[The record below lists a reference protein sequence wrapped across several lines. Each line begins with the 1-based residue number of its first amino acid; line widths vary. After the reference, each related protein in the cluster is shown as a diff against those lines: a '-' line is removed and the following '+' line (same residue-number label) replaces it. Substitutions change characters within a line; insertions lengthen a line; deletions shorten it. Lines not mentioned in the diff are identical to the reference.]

1 MKVRDKRSCWQ
12 QILTILH
19 TDSFPPAEWEEIYK
33 HFLESFDNP
42 YCIRSNINPYLPLR
56 NQFLVRP
63 TEILPKPVAPGP
75 KTSLFLPPANSVK
88 RQDANALNPNG
99 RRKSI
104 VYSAPTKNPNVPAKD
119 RRASRSS
126 TASSKHQHPSESQD
140 VSAWKPNK
148 RRESSASAS
157 TSKSTQSFLNSIER
171 RNTCAVD
178 APIFTPIG
186 RRDSCASQ
194 YDPICNP
201 IKQRDSCASRDEHY
215 LNSTNSCDSGAFQA
229 PKRRNSCF
237 PTHGPAVALT
247 KQRDSA
253 SFNKRRNTCTFTHN
267 PQFTIPNPVEVRES
281 LVNPVKQP
289 KNSSQPKPKNALP
302 QSKLQNGLPKPRN
315 SLQLSEASS
324 DDLDEHIPLSQLFKA
339 KVNKPKPVALDV
351 PAEHFIPDP
360 PPIKRK
366 RGRPSLHEKAQQLAR
381 LEAEQALRE
390 PSLINQ
396 RRPSQYEKQKTQT
409 KPLQKAAQK
418 QFKGIQ
424 EEFKAPTQQNASPQL
439 LQKTPPIH
447 VKTTTHEKTI
457 QNPQNLPKSSG
468 KQPGKSRLQGT
479 KPNAYNSP
487 PPKKR
492 TIANVGIKAISS
504 ETLPMPAH
512 MPPTPINL
520 KCSVKD
526 DRPRKNVSR
535 KNSQSNRRHS
545 HLDEHNYNKSSFGCK
560 PQRRKLY
567 MPDKSD
573 TTIGDQLVDDAM
585 ELTSPVG
592 GGEASADGFRPKD
605 DNDVAHEIELFD
617 TPMDLFREGEEIERC
632 LENFSNK
639 TPSEIDHQLAN
650 TTEFFEKLPNLSAT
664 EENKS
669 DLVGIF
675 MGEHEELD
683 YEEDDDDDVLSVAAS
698 WDGLE
703 DEIIPEPKP
712 NENLKAT
719 ATLPELKPIEQPRAV
734 EQNLKSGLKSLEAVV
749 DPKVPKVPHTK
760 PFRIPKLNAEE
771 LKTQPSVM
779 RSLYE
784 QEELD
789 KKKKT
794 PVPAPSID
802 LPVAASSYK
811 EREEATAARRS
822 KESVPVFAPPYRVP
836 SQAVPMVSASIQP
849 CMPEFAPK
857 QQDNSWIR
865 VVFGVQCMQS
875 VDNKCRAFNCDHSL
889 SSSGE
894 VQSRLIR
901 MDEETLMNM
910 YRHMLRCRLLFQT
923 FFTSFVDVFELRQLR
938 ERLLNMLADC
948 RLHRGISAP
957 LVAHA
962 YGALYKCG
970 LQKEAVACIM
980 EQLWLPRKAHKF
992 RDLTLMILRI
1002 VSSANWEAYYDELV
1016 ELDKDFKFTLP
1027 LENLITILQSS
1038 MQQGDKFEKAASL
1051 ILLQPNA
1058 MCKNETIMSFLTAA
1072 SKCYNQNEHASSNL
1086 RAPGADYGPPSLIAA
1101 PSTGQQQRPPFRRQS
1116 AVHSFRDPPMSTNNF
1131 NGNNSFYS
1139 SSDYPNSLSKQR
1151 QRM

>member
-1 MKVRDKRSCWQ
+1 GHLVTLKRTANLQTRVHRNETSSESLKTENTMRMRDKRSCWQ

-33 HFLESFDNP
+33 NFLESFHNP
-42 YCIRSNINPYLPLR
+42 YCIRSNI
-56 NQFLVRP
+56 
-63 TEILPKPVAPGP
+63 
-75 KTSLFLPPANSVK
+75 
-88 RQDANALNPNG
+88 RQDAKVNNPNG

-104 VYSAPTKNPNVPAKD
+104 VCSAPPKTPTVPAKD

-126 TASSKHQHPSESQD
+126 TASSKHQHLYESQD
-140 VSAWKPNK
+140 VSVWKPNK
-148 RRESSASAS
+148 RRESSASGS
-157 TSKSTQSFLNSIER
+157 TSKSTSR
-171 RNTCAVD
+171 
-178 APIFTPIG
+178 
-186 RRDSCASQ
+186 
-194 YDPICNP
+194 
-201 IKQRDSCASRDEHY
+201 RDSCASRDEHY
-215 LNSTNSCDSGAFQA
+215 LNSTNQWDSGAFQA

-237 PTHGPAVALT
+237 PTRGPAVVLT
-247 KQRDSA
+247 KQKDSA
-253 SFNKRRNTCTFTHN
+253 SFNKRRNTCTFAHN
-267 PQFTIPNPVEVRES
+267 PQFTIPDPVEVRES
-281 LVNPVKQP
+281 LVNP
-289 KNSSQPKPKNALP
+289 
-302 QSKLQNGLPKPRN
+302 
-315 SLQLSEASS
+315 LSEASS
-324 DDLDEHIPLSQLFKA
+324 DDLDEHIPLSQLFKN
-339 KVNKPKPVALDV
+339 KVNKPKPVALDASIKREP
-351 PAEHFIPDP
+351 PAEHFTPDP
-360 PPIKRK
+360 PPVKRK

-390 PSLINQ
+390 P
-396 RRPSQYEKQKTQT
+396 R
-409 KPLQKAAQK
+409 
-418 QFKGIQ
+418 IQ

-439 LQKTPPIH
+439 VHKTPPIH
-447 VKTTTHEKTI
+447 VKTSTHEKTI
-457 QNPQNLPKSSG
+457 QIPQKSSG

-492 TIANVGIKAISS
+492 TISNVGVKAISS

-520 KCSVKD
+520 KCSAKD

-560 PQRRKLY
+560 PQRRKLHV
-567 MPDKSD
+567 PDKSD
-573 TTIGDQLVDDAM
+573 TISGDQLVDDAM

-592 GGEASADGFRPKD
+592 GGEASAHGFLPKD
-605 DNDVAHEIELFD
+605 DNDVAHEVELFD

-632 LENFSNK
+632 LENFNNK
-639 TPSEIDHQLAN
+639 TPSEIDHQLAH

-698 WDGLE
+698 WDGLK

-712 NENLKAT
+712 NEKLKAAT
-719 ATLPELKPIEQPRAV
+719 ALPELKPIEQPKAV
-734 EQNLKSGLKSLEAVV
+734 EQNLNTCLKSLEAVV
-749 DPKVPKVPHTK
+749 EPKAQKVQNTK

-794 PVPAPSID
+794 PVPAPSVE
-802 LPVAASSYK
+802 LPVAAFSHK
-811 EREEATAARRS
+811 QREEATASRRA
-822 KESVPVFAPPYRVP
+822 KEPVPVFAPPYRVP
-836 SQAVPMVSASIQP
+836 SQAVPMVSATIQP
-849 CMPEFAPK
+849 CMPAFPPK

-875 VDNKCRAFNCDHSL
+875 VDDKCRAFNCDHSL

-901 MDEETLMNM
+901 MDEETLVNM
-910 YRHMLRCRLLFQT
+910 YRNALRCRLLFQT

-962 YGALYKCG
+962 YGALYKFG

-1038 MQQGDKFEKAASL
+1038 VQQGDKFVKAASL

-1058 MCKNETIMSFLTAA
+1058 MCKNETIMSFLTST
-1072 SKCYNQNEHASSNL
+1072 SKCYKQNEHASSNL
-1086 RAPGADYGPPSLIAA
+1086 RPQGADYGPPSLIAA
-1101 PSTGQQQRPPFRRQS
+1101 PSTGQQQHPPFRRQS
-1116 AVHSFRDPPMSTNNF
+1116 AVHSFRDPPISTN
-1131 NGNNSFYS
+1131 SFHS
-1139 SSDYPNSLSKQR
+1139 SSEYPNSLSKQR

>member
-1 MKVRDKRSCWQ
+1 MRMRDKRSCWQ

-33 HFLESFDNP
+33 NFLESFHNP
-42 YCIRSNINPYLPLR
+42 YCIRSNINSYLPLR
-56 NQFLVRP
+56 NQFVVRP
-63 TEILPKPVAPGP
+63 REILPKSVAPGP

-88 RQDANALNPNG
+88 RQDAKVNNPNG

-104 VYSAPTKNPNVPAKD
+104 VCSAPPKTPTVPAKD

-126 TASSKHQHPSESQD
+126 TASSKHQHLYESQD
-140 VSAWKPNK
+140 VSVWKPNK
-148 RRESSASAS
+148 RRESSASGS
-157 TSKSTQSFLNSIER
+157 TSKSTSSVLNSIER
-171 RNTCAVD
+171 RNTCALD
-178 APIFTPIG
+178 APILTPI
-186 RRDSCASQ
+186 RR
-194 YDPICNP
+194 
-201 IKQRDSCASRDEHY
+201 RDSCASRDEHY
-215 LNSTNSCDSGAFQA
+215 LNSTNQWDSGAFQA

-237 PTHGPAVALT
+237 PTRGPAVVLT
-247 KQRDSA
+247 KQKDSA
-253 SFNKRRNTCTFTHN
+253 SFNKRRNTCTFAHN
-267 PQFTIPNPVEVRES
+267 PQFTIPDPVEVRES

-289 KNSSQPKPKNALP
+289 KNSSQPKNKNALP
-302 QSKLQNGLPKPRN
+302 QSKLQNGLPKPN
-315 SLQLSEASS
+315 NFLQLSEASS
-324 DDLDEHIPLSQLFKA
+324 DDLDEHIPLSQLFKN
-339 KVNKPKPVALDV
+339 KVNKPKPVALDASIKREP
-351 PAEHFIPDP
+351 PAEHFTPDP
-360 PPIKRK
+360 PPVKRK

-396 RRPSQYEKQKTQT
+396 RRPSQYEKQKTQA
-409 KPLQKAAQK
+409 KSLQKAAQK

-439 LQKTPPIH
+439 VHKTPPIH
-447 VKTTTHEKTI
+447 VKTSTHEKTI
-457 QNPQNLPKSSG
+457 QIPQKSSG

-492 TIANVGIKAISS
+492 TISNVGVKISS

-520 KCSVKD
+520 KCSAKD

-560 PQRRKLY
+560 PQRRKLHV
-567 MPDKSD
+567 PDKSD
-573 TTIGDQLVDDAM
+573 TISGDQLVDDAM

-592 GGEASADGFRPKD
+592 GGEASAHGFLPKD
-605 DNDVAHEIELFD
+605 DNDVAHEVELFD

-632 LENFSNK
+632 LENFNNK
-639 TPSEIDHQLAN
+639 TPSEIDHQLAH

-698 WDGLE
+698 WDGLK

-712 NENLKAT
+712 NEKLKAAT
-719 ATLPELKPIEQPRAV
+719 ALPELKPIEQPKAV
-734 EQNLKSGLKSLEAVV
+734 EQNLNTCLKSLEAVV
-749 DPKVPKVPHTK
+749 EPKAQKVQNTK

-794 PVPAPSID
+794 PVPAPSVE
-802 LPVAASSYK
+802 LPVAAFSHK
-811 EREEATAARRS
+811 QREEATASRRA
-822 KESVPVFAPPYRVP
+822 KEPVPVFAPPYRVP
-836 SQAVPMVSASIQP
+836 SQAVPMVSATIQP
-849 CMPEFAPK
+849 CMPAFPPK

-875 VDNKCRAFNCDHSL
+875 VDDKCRAFNCDHSL

-901 MDEETLMNM
+901 MDEETLVNM
-910 YRHMLRCRLLFQT
+910 YRNALRCRLLFQT

-962 YGALYKCG
+962 YGALYKFG

-1038 MQQGDKFEKAASL
+1038 VQQGDKFVKAASL

-1058 MCKNETIMSFLTAA
+1058 MCKNETIMSFLTST
-1072 SKCYNQNEHASSNL
+1072 SKCYKQNEHASSNL
-1086 RAPGADYGPPSLIAA
+1086 RPQGADYGPPSLIAA
-1101 PSTGQQQRPPFRRQS
+1101 PSTGQQQHPPFRRQS
-1116 AVHSFRDPPMSTNNF
+1116 AVHSFRDPPISTN
-1131 NGNNSFYS
+1131 SFHS
-1139 SSDYPNSLSKQR
+1139 SSEYPNSLSKQR